1 MLAQPRQ
8 SYADRIHMHAI
19 DITKHVAFP
28 HSPFE
33 IIKPHAVYI
42 YILIPYRSISGFVVD
57 GDDGVVIRVTQ

>member
-1 MLAQPRQ
+1 
-8 SYADRIHMHAI
+8 MHAI

-33 IIKPHAVYI
+33 IIKPHAAYI